1 MTAGNSGQG
10 GLRHDLVFDK
20 TPLCGSARAIRG
32 LMFYLILCLLLIFTA
47 WTGVAKAEVD
57 RLEILERHLVA
68 EGAAFGASGAYE
80 KIRGR
85 AWFALDP
92 HAAANAAIADLVL
105 APRDVRG
112 LVTFG
117 AEFLML
123 RPAEPARGNGTLLYE
138 VNNRGNIAILAQL
151 DAAPGGND
159 PSTAADF
166 GNAFLLQQGFTL
178 LWSAWTWDVIAD
190 VQKKRLIFEP
200 PIATLSG
207 NPITG
212 EVAYELLVDRPAKIA
227 EFTGI
232 QGTAYGFAEDGVRDA
247 VLTVRERPEG
257 PRRVIPRADWAF
269 VPAPEGGVPR
279 QLALESRFEPGHLY
293 ELSYRARDPYVVA
306 AGLAGIRDL
315 LAFLR
320 GHSFEGAPAP
330 ARTLI
335 FGISQSGR
343 VIQTMLLRGMHV
355 DEAGRPVFD
364 AAFVHVAG
372 AGKGGFDYRFA
383 MPTRHFSVV
392 QDHGYATDY
401 FPFTTTTE
409 RDPVTRIE
417 ASLLDKARQLGAIP
431 KLFFVNNS
439 TEYWNRSAS
448 LIHTDPMGQN
458 DLPPDTRARIYL
470 LAGAQHYSGQQR
482 DRGIYANCVNPMNH
496 YRAMRALLLAL
507 DRWVRD
513 GSEPPPSTYPRIA
526 DGTLVTVAAYKAAFP
541 RIPGLTLPESN
552 LRPPRLDF
560 GPRFAE
566 ERIADFVPPRPGKPL
581 ETLVPRP
588 DADGNDEGPRSWYQ
602 WVRGLVSTPAPR
614 RLGSRGQPRGG
625 TVPLSRSRAPTLNG
639 DVWATHGHRSR
650 PVIATEPIM
659 SRRCRPQRSA
669 SSLWASCARRKS
681 AIWSPRRGH
690 STIGS
695 SRMTRPTAAAVICFQ
710 NSPTPLHS
718 PTVLAAAFLA
728 VDVSSDGCWSP
739 ESSPGMVARER

>member
-1 MTAGNSGQG
+1 VAAGNSGQS

-20 TPLCGSARAIRG
+20 TRLCGSARAITG

-47 WTGVAKAEVD
+47 WTGVAKAAVD

-123 RPAEPARGNGTLLYE
+123 RPAEPARGNGTVLYE

-190 VQKKRLIFEP
+190 VQEKRLIFEP

-232 QGTAYGFAEDGVRDA
+232 QGAAYGFAEDGVRDA

-269 VPAPEGGVPR
+269 VPAPDGGVPR
-279 QLALESRFEPGHLY
+279 QLALEGKFEPGHLY

-409 RDPVTRIE
+409 RDPVTSIE
-417 ASLLDKARQLGAIP
+417 ASLLDKARQLAAIP

-560 GPRFAE
+560 GPRFAAQ
-566 ERIADFVPPRPGKPL
+566 RIADFVPPRPDKPL

-588 DADGNDEGPRSWYQ
+588 DADGNDEGGVSLPEI
-602 WVRGLVSTPAPR
+602 LVPV
-614 RLGSRGQPRGG
+614 G
-625 TVPLSRSRAPTLNG
+625 TRTGFNTRTEEAGFP
-639 DVWATHGHRSR
+639 WATARWDGSFIPFARTDAERRRMGDPR
-650 PVIATEPIM
+650 P
-659 SRRCRPQRSA
+659 
-669 SSLWASCARRKS
+669 SLEARYRDRADYEQKVS
-681 AIWSPRRGH
+681 
-690 STIGS
+690 
-695 SRMTRPTAAAVICFQ
+695 AAAQRVVA
-710 NSPTPLHS
+710 LG
-718 PTVLAAAFLA
+718 FLREEE
-728 VDVSSDGCWSP
+728 VSNL
-739 ESSPGMVARER
+739 VAEAGSFYDRVVAHDPADRSCRYLFPK